1 MIKNTFWN
9 KILFWYCKW
18 SKIQESAT
26 FVVRKMLVYKK
37 GSYFLKEQVKPKTL
51 LREEEERNE
60 MNNGWKWYNESLW
73 CIYMFLL

>member
-1 MIKNTFWN
+1 M
-9 KILFWYCKW
+9 
-18 SKIQESAT
+18 QESAT

-60 MNNGWKWYNESLW
+60 MNNGWK
-73 CIYMFLL
+73 